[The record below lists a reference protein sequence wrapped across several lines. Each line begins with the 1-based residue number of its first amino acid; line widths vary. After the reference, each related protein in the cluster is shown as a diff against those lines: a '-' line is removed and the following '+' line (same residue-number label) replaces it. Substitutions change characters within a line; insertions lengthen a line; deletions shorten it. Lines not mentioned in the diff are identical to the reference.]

1 VTSSAGVSE
10 VIRRGWED
18 VDKCEGIVTQEG
30 RKNDVGGVIQP
41 FRGPRRLTS
50 CKGEETG
57 SMSVIAVF
65 VDRRIADRLFIII
78 DMCTDHGFHPIQYN
92 LDIIY
97 LRYLND
103 DEDSK

>member
-1 VTSSAGVSE
+1 
-10 VIRRGWED
+10 
-18 VDKCEGIVTQEG
+18 
-30 RKNDVGGVIQP
+30 
-41 FRGPRRLTS
+41 
-50 CKGEETG
+50 
-57 SMSVIAVF
+57 MSVIAVF